1 MSREAKC
8 ILIVDDEEM
17 ITESISTYLELTT
30 DLCIYTANDPNKG
43 LEIVRENQI
52 DLVISDFLMPS
63 MNGLEFLREVKK
75 IHKDATLILLTGY
88 ADKENAIKAINEI
101 GLYFYIEKPWNNQE
115 LVKIVYNGL
124 EKKTL
129 VDDLR
134 EKITELKVSKDEI
147 DRLYSLLKEE
157 YEQEKE
163 NIENVIISL
172 ARAIEA
178 KDKYT
183 EGHIERVKELAV
195 KMGQRLNFN
204 PEQLKVL
211 ETAALIHDIGKIGIP
226 EKILNKPD
234 KLTAEEFEVIKSHSV
249 IGEEI
254 CQPLNSLGKTR
265 PIVRSHHE
273 KLDGSGYPDGLKAD
287 QISLEVRI
295 VTVVDIFD
303 ALYSERPYR
312 AKLPIEECIRILQ
325 EEVADNKLDGEV
337 VNLLIELIRKGE
349 IGI

>member
-30 DLCIYTANDPNKG
+30 DLNVYTTNDPTEG
-43 LEIVRENQI
+43 LKIIRENQV

-75 IHKDATLILLTGY
+75 VQEDATLILLTGY
-88 ADKENAIKAINEI
+88 ADKENAIKAINEV
-101 GLYFYIEKPWNNQE
+101 GLYYYIEKPWNNEE
-115 LVKIVYNGL
+115 LVRIVYNGL

-134 EKITELKVSKDEI
+134 EKITELKVSNNEI

-195 KMGQRLNFN
+195 KVGQRLNLSF
-204 PEQLKVL
+204 EQLTVL

-226 EKILNKPD
+226 EQILNKPD
-234 KLTAEEFEVIKSHSV
+234 KLTEEEFEIIKRHPV

-254 CQPLNSLGKTR
+254 CQPLSSLGKTR

-287 QISLEVRI
+287 QIPIEARI

-312 AKLPIEECIRILQ
+312 SKLPIEKCISILK
-325 EEVADNKLDGEV
+325 EDVDRNKLDQEV
-337 VNLLIELIRKGE
+337 VNILFELIQEGE
-349 IGI
+349 IEI